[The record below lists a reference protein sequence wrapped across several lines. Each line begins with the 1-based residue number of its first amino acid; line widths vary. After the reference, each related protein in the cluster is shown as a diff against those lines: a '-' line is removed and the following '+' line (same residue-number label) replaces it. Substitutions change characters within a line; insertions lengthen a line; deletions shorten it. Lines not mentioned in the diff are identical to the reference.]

1 MPMTRRIAVRGIVV
15 HDGKLLCATPKP
27 YNKNVIT
34 GLWGVPGG
42 GIDDGEALIP
52 ALERELFE
60 ELGISPK
67 IGILLYIQQ
76 FTKPSGRENLEFF
89 FHITNAHEFLNLDL
103 SKSTHGEA
111 EIEDIKF
118 VDPAKF
124 PIVPKFLMS
133 ESFTNIANQPTK
145 IFNYL

>member
-1 MPMTRRIAVRGIVV
+1 MTRRIAVRGIVV

-27 YNKNVIT
+27 YNENVIT

-42 GIDDGEALIP
+42 GIDSGESLVP

-60 ELGISPK
+60 ELGIRPK
-67 IGILLYIQQ
+67 IGNLLYIQQ

-89 FHITNAHEFLNLDL
+89 FHITNTHEFLNIDL
-103 SKSTHGEA
+103 SKSTHGME
-111 EIEDIKF
+111 EIEEIKF
-118 VDPAKF
+118 VDPAGF
-124 PIVPKFLMS
+124 PIVPKFLMT
-133 ESFTNIANQPTK
+133 ESYADIANQPTK